1 MKSSLFLLS
10 AAIPAVLAGASWFP
24 FFSKPDYSMKGHRIF
39 AEAVQNYYQPI
50 FEENLRRYEN
60 KINGAKTEADALRL
74 IREAR
79 ERIRKT
85 WKFPAK
91 KCPLSAQVL
100 KKAVY
105 PEFTVENIIFKSREN
120 FTVTA
125 NFYLPRKRTGKVPA
139 VLFVQG
145 HSNSGKRSRSYATV
159 CENLARRGIAVLSVD
174 PIQQGERDQFNQT
187 LTGSCTL
194 GHNRLN
200 RQLLTIG
207 ETMSD
212 WRTYDGIRSVDYLLT
227 RPEVDPSRIAINGQS
242 GGGTMT
248 ALIYANDKRLMAA
261 APSCYITTFCANV
274 QNELAVD
281 GEQIPAGFLSSGGE
295 MADLLLAR
303 APQPCRILAQKGDFF
318 DIRGTRKTYK
328 MLKKI
333 YALLGKE
340 ENISMTE
347 APGKHS
353 YSQQNRMAAYD
364 FFTKVFG
371 LKNLPAEFPLSLD
384 PLSLN
389 CLEPKGVSALQ
400 GEKTV
405 AQIAA
410 EKARNLRL
418 KRHQKPLSK
427 ARMKKQISSLLKV
440 KPVKRIPVYRTLRMT
455 EIDGKLFQR
464 IGICPE
470 KSITAT
476 LFCMVRDYDFEFRCN
491 KNVTLMLPDISARE
505 ELVQY
510 FTAENSHSFFALD
523 PRGMGESE
531 PATAE
536 RLRRLY
542 WDYGADYHYAS
553 LGLLI
558 GQPYIGRRVYDI
570 LCALQLLS
578 AHGAEKITL
587 KAFGHSRYLAVYAAL
602 LSDKKITLEL
612 VDGLPVTY
620 EKSISD
626 LKAPIPQSMIPYGIL
641 KIADIDE
648 LYRLTREN

>member
-1 MKSSLFLLS
+1 MKQLFAALFCVLLLTGCNT
-10 AAIPAVLAGASWFP
+10 PR
-24 FFSKPDYSMKGHRIF
+24 DYSMKDHRIF
-39 AEAVQNYYQPI
+39 GESVQNYYQPV
-50 FEENLRRYEN
+50 FEENLSRYER
-60 KINGAKTEADALRL
+60 KINAAKTKADALRL
-74 IREAR
+74 VREAQ
-79 ERIRKT
+79 ERVKKT

-100 KKAVY
+100 KTTVY
-105 PEFTVENIIFKSREN
+105 PEFTVENVIFKSREN

-125 NFYLPRKRTGKVPA
+125 NFYLPRKRNGKVPA

-145 HSNSGKRSRSYATV
+145 HSDSGKRDRTYVTV
-159 CENLARRGIAVLSVD
+159 CENFCRRGIAVLSID
-174 PIQQGERDQFNQT
+174 PIQQGERDQFSQT
-187 LTGSCTL
+187 LQSGCVY

-200 RQLLTIG
+200 RQLLAIG

-212 WRTYDGIRSVDYLLT
+212 WRTYDGIRAVDYLLT
-227 RPEVDPSRIAINGQS
+227 RPEVDASRIGINGQS

-248 ALIYANDKRLMAA
+248 ALIYANDRRLMAA
-261 APSCYITTFCANV
+261 APSCYITTFCSNV

-281 GEQIPAGFLSSGGE
+281 GEQIPAGFLADGGE

-318 DIRGTRKTYK
+318 DVRGARKTYA

-333 YALLGKE
+333 YTLLGKE
-340 ENISMTE
+340 ENISITE

-353 YSQQNRMAAYD
+353 YSPMSRMAAYE
-364 FFTKVFG
+364 FFTSVFG
-371 LKNLPAEFPLSLD
+371 LKNLPAEHPRSIA

-389 CLEPKGVSALQ
+389 CLGEKGVASLKN
-400 GEKTV
+400 EKTV
-405 AQIAA
+405 SQIAA
-410 EKARNLRL
+410 EKAKKLRL
-418 KRHQKPLSK
+418 ERNKKPLSK
-427 ARMKKQISSLLKV
+427 ARMKQEIASLLKV
-440 KPVKRIPVYRTLRMT
+440 EPVKGVPAYRTLRMT

-464 IGICPE
+464 IGIMPE

-476 LFCMVRDYDFEFRCN
+476 LFCMEPNYDFEIRCN
-491 KNVTLMLPDISARE
+491 KNVTLMLPHISARE

-510 FTAENSHSFFALD
+510 FTPENIRSLFAFD

-531 PATAE
+531 PTTAE

-542 WDYGADYHYAS
+542 WDYGSDYHYAS
-553 LGLLI
+553 LGLLLD
-558 GQPYIGRRVYDI
+558 QPYIGRRVYDI
-570 LCALQLLS
+570 LCAIELLS

-612 VDGLPVTY
+612 VGGLPVTY
-620 EKSISD
+620 ENAFSD
-626 LKAPIPQSMIPYGIL
+626 MNAPIPQSMVPYGIL

-648 LYRLTREN
+648 LYRLIQ